1 MRKINNILAR
11 IIVVIFLL
19 HAFMGSLLLLEL
31 SSVSLHNLSKILF
44 IMVIIHGVLGLI
56 ATIASVKSGAVSGHW
71 YLKQN
76 AAFWTKRISGVVI
89 MLLLVF
95 HITAFTTSVNGRFFL
110 KEFTLCSMLLH
121 IIFILSIFI
130 HLAVSIKPM
139 LIAKGVLKYKERTF
153 DWMLVLSVMTL
164 VFMLSVIAYFIKWQ
178 M

>member
-11 IIVVIFLL
+11 IIIIIFLL

-31 SSVSLHNLSKILF
+31 SSVSLHKLSRILVVL
-44 IMVIIHGVLGLI
+44 VIVHGILGII
-56 ATIASVKSGAVSGHW
+56 ATIASVRSGAISGRW

-76 AAFWTKRISGVVI
+76 AAFWTKRISGAAI
-89 MLLLVF
+89 MLLLIF
-95 HITAFTTSVNGRFFL
+95 HVTAFTTSVNGKFFL
-110 KEFTLCSMLLH
+110 KEFTLCSMLLQLV
-121 IIFILSIFI
+121 FILSIFI

-139 LIAKGVLKYKERTF
+139 LIAKGVLKYKERAF

-164 VFMLSVIAYFIKWQ
+164 AFILSVIAYFIKWQ